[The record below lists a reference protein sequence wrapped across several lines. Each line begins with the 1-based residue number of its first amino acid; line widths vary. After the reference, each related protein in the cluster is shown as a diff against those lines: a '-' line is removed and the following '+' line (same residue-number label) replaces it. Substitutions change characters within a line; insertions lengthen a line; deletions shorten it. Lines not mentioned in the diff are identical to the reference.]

1 MAKQRHARLSDVL
14 GLLHRLCPP
23 CLAEDWDNVG
33 LQVGDPGQLVDKIL
47 VCLDAEDL
55 AVQTAISQ
63 GAQLIIAHHPLIF
76 RPLKRLSPTDST
88 GQVLFSAIQNNIA
101 IASAHTNLDRAAD
114 GLNDWL
120 AATLEL
126 SDLTP
131 LEKPAT
137 DTFAKI
143 VVYVPEGHETA
154 IMEALFAAGAGSIGD
169 YDRCSFRVAGT
180 GSFRGADTTD
190 PFIGTPGVFEET
202 REYRVESIIP
212 RALLAKAIER
222 LVKAH
227 PYEDVAYDIIPLAN
241 VQNRVGLGRIGH
253 LAAPVALKDFASRVK
268 DMLGSNS
275 LRMVGCPDQ
284 KISKVAV
291 CGGSG
296 MCIYNDAVRQG
307 ADCLVTGDIK
317 FHEAQRARN
326 DGVALV
332 DAGHFPTEHIMIN
345 QLSKRLRR
353 LFEQREL
360 TIEVI
365 EMTAEQDPFQPVF

>member
-1 MAKQRHARLSDVL
+1 MVKKRQSRLSDVV
-14 GLLHRLCPP
+14 GMLHKLCPST
-23 CLAEDWDNVG
+23 LAEDWDNVG
-33 LQVGDPGQLVDKIL
+33 LQVGDPSTTINKIL
-47 VCLDAEDL
+47 VCLDAEEL
-55 AVQTAISQ
+55 AVETARNQ

-76 RPLKRLSPTDST
+76 RPLKRISPTDTT
-88 GQVLFSAIQNNIA
+88 GKVLFSAIQNNIA

-126 SDLTP
+126 AAAVP

-137 DTFAKI
+137 NNFSKI
-143 VVYVPEGHETA
+143 VVYVPAGHETDV
-154 IMEALFAAGAGSIGD
+154 MTALFSAGAGSIGD
-169 YDRCSFRVAGT
+169 YDQCSFRVAGT
-180 GSFRGADTTD
+180 GSFRGATTTA
-190 PFIGTPGVFEET
+190 PFIGAPGEFEET
-202 REYRVESIIP
+202 GEYRLETIVPRVGITKAVE
-212 RALLAKAIER
+212 A

-227 PYEDVAYDIIPLAN
+227 PYEEVAYDIIPLAN
-241 VQNRVGLGRIGH
+241 TDSSVGLGRIGH
-253 LAAPVALKDFASRVK
+253 LATPLALEAFAGRVK
-268 DMLGSNS
+268 ALLGSEA
-275 LRMVGCPDQ
+275 LRMVGDPTQ

-296 MCIYNDAVRQG
+296 MCVYNEAVRQG

-326 DGVALV
+326 DGVALI
-332 DAGHFPTEHIMIN
+332 DAGHFPTERIMVSE
-345 QLSKRLRR
+345 LSNRLRQ

-365 EMTAEQDPFQPVF
+365 EMTAEQDPFLPVF